1 MIKKMNKKQKINQ
14 TLARGVEKIYPSKK
28 ALEKALNSNKK
39 LKIYQG
45 FDPSM
50 PNLHL
55 GNYVGILKLKELQ
68 DLGHEIIFLVG
79 DFTGMIGDPTDK
91 SSARKRL
98 TRKQALNNS
107 KAWKKQASRL
117 LSFSGNNPAKIMFN
131 SKWLDKITFKDLIE
145 TTSHFTVQQLIQ
157 RDFFQQRI
165 KNKKPIYLHEFLYP
179 VMQAIDCVEMDVDM
193 EIGGSD
199 QTFNMLA
206 GRTLMKAVKSK
217 EKFVLTT
224 KLLTDKEGNKVGK
237 TAGNA
242 IFLNNTAN
250 DIFGKVMA
258 FPDEVISLGF
268 ELLTQLSLKE
278 IKSFNQHPMELK
290 KKLAF
295 KVVKMN
301 YGEIKAQKAQKE
313 FEKVFSKK
321 QLPGKIK
328 TIKTRNQNILDF
340 IVEIGFASS
349 KNQAK
354 RLIQQNAVK
363 IDGKTIT
370 DWKMKTGKGVLQV
383 GKRKYIKLI

>member
-1 MIKKMNKKQKINQ
+1 MNKKQKINQ
-14 TLARGVEKIYPSKK
+14 ALTRGVEKIYPSKK
-28 ALEKALNSNKK
+28 ALEKALNSSKK

-91 SSARKRL
+91 SAVRKKL
-98 TRKQALNNS
+98 TRKQALDNS
-107 KAWKKQASRL
+107 KAWKKQASRFL
-117 LSFSGNNPAKIMFN
+117 DFSGNNPAKIMFN

-145 TTSHFTVQQLIQ
+145 TASYFTVQQLIQ

-179 VMQAIDCVEMDVDM
+179 LMQSIDCVEMNVDM
-193 EIGGSD
+193 EVGGSD

-206 GRTLMKAVKSK
+206 GRTLMKAVKNK
-217 EKFVLTT
+217 DKFVLTT
-224 KLLTDKEGNKVGK
+224 KLLTDKEGNKAGK

-242 IFLNNTAN
+242 IFLNNSAN
-250 DIFGKVMA
+250 DIFGKIMA
-258 FPDEVISLGF
+258 FPDEIVLPGF

-278 IKSFNQHPMELK
+278 IKAFDQHPMELK
-290 KKLAF
+290 KRLALE
-295 KVVKMN
+295 VVKIN
-301 YGEIKAQKAQKE
+301 YGETKAEKAQKE
-313 FEKVFSKK
+313 FEKIFSKK

-328 TIKTRNQNILDF
+328 TTKMKNQNLLDF
-340 IVEIGFASS
+340 MVEKDLASS
-349 KNQAK
+349 KSQAK

-363 IDGKTIT
+363 LDGKTIT
-370 DWKMKTGKGVLQV
+370 DWKVKTKKGVLQI
-383 GKRKYIKLI
+383 GKRKYIKLT

>member
-1 MIKKMNKKQKINQ
+1 MNKKQKINQ

-91 SSARKRL
+91 SSARKSL

-145 TTSHFTVQQLIQ
+145 ITSHFTVQQLIQ